1 VALDN
6 DVSNT
11 YSFSVDSSI
20 AESVATDRFELR
32 FQTSTL
38 GTDDFDA
45 EGISV
50 YPNPASNVFNVDF
63 GPNIGRFDSL
73 ELFDISG
80 RLVAK
85 QAISNQLEQ
94 TQLDVNA
101 FSSGVYL
108 LKVSS
113 NREQLTTKVII
124 K

>member
-1 VALDN
+1 
-6 DVSNT
+6 
-11 YSFSVDSSI
+11 
-20 AESVATDRFELR
+20 VATDRFELR
-32 FQTSTL
+32 FRTTTL
-38 GTDDFDA
+38 GTDDFDV

-50 YPNPASNVFNVDF
+50 YPIPATVIVNVDF

-85 QAISNQLEQ
+85 QSISNQLEQ

-101 FSSGVYL
+101 FSTGVYL